1 MIDSL
6 SCIIILRAL
15 FIFMLIEKGWT
26 VKKNKHS
33 KNTYQ
38 MYKDVKKN

>member
-15 FIFMLIEKGWT
+15 FILLLVEKGWT
-26 VKKNKHS
+26 VKKNK

-38 MYKDVKKN
+38 MYKDVKKK